1 MSVPNA
7 IKSDSTTF
15 PNANHIHNQATLYTK
30 NKYT

>member
-1 MSVPNA
+1 MSVPKA

-15 PNANHIHNQATLYTK
+15 PIANPIYNQATLYTK